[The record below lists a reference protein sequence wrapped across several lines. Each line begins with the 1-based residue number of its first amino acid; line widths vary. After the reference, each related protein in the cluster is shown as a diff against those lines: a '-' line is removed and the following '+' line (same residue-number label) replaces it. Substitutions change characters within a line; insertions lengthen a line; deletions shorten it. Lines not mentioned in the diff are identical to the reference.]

1 MGPVDDRFELCPEPL
16 DTAALEQCLSDPA
29 CGARVCFTGTT
40 RGHNR
45 GKSVLRLEYQAFER
59 MTGPQ
64 MQLIFARCRAQ
75 LGDAQA
81 QIRMLVA
88 HRVGTVGVGEPS
100 VWIGVASPHRAQAF
114 EACRFLI
121 DELKAT
127 LPIWKRKIYSDGA
140 HWVGDR
146 S

>member
-1 MGPVDDRFELCPEPL
+1 MRPGDDGFELCSEPL
-16 DTAALEQCLSDPA
+16 DTSALEQRLHDPA
-29 CGARVCFTGTT
+29 FGARVCFTGTT

-45 GKSVLRLEYQAFER
+45 GKSVLRLEYEAFER
-59 MTGPQ
+59 MSGPQ
-64 MQLIFARCRAQ
+64 MQLIFARCRER
-75 LGDAQA
+75 LGGAEL
-81 QIRMLVA
+81 RMLVA
-88 HRVGTVGVGEPS
+88 HRVGVVGVGEPS

-121 DELKAT
+121 DELKAS
-127 LPIWKRKIYSDGA
+127 LPIWKREIYSDGA